1 MLSLACQLDNSC
13 PVAARELLHKTK
25 WTLLFWCTLTTQCIK
40 FVLLQLRDYLGG
52 SSPWLCPLFQRARQF
67 IGQSEAFRVPMPG
80 TWQVTRRKNVSF
92 CHNWVW
98 HKICSAPSPLS
109 VYSSSCHCI
118 CIKKCKTWI
127 WSAYK
132 YDKYAKICTPL
143 CWWCFAVDG
152 ALPLQVGVGLT
163 WMATTTCGRRLFCSG
178 TFCGWGYHLEGWD
191 MLYYIHFMLCTT
203 FVT

>member
-13 PVAARELLHKTK
+13 PVAAWELLHTTK

-40 FVLLQLRDYLGG
+40 FVLLQLRDCLGG
-52 SSPWLCPLFQRARQF
+52 SSPWLGPLLPWARQF
-67 IGQSEAFRVPMPG
+67 IGQSEAFRVPMLG
-80 TWQVTRRKNVSF
+80 TWQVTRWKNVNF

-98 HKICSAPSPLS
+98 RNICSAPSPLS
-109 VYSSSCHCI
+109 VYWSSCHCI

-143 CWWCFAVDG
+143 CWWCFAAASGCGSDLDG
-152 ALPLQVGVGLT
+152 CYYLWEAPILQWHPLWLRLSS
-163 WMATTTCGRRLFCSG
+163 GRL
-178 TFCGWGYHLEGWD
+178 GYV
-191 MLYYIHFMLCTT
+191 I
-203 FVT
+203 